1 MSTAKDRILARAQH
15 DYRPDLVAIDTAAV
29 EHLPARA
36 ERFSHL
42 TVGLAGTPAG
52 QTPQGAAAYSIL
64 LNSLNFLFW
73 SLTPDGM
80 ERYHWQGQGGASGL
94 KAALDQLW
102 GTDSTSTHLR
112 GQLGACD
119 EAAVV
124 AAFGP
129 IPLARRRSQFLRE
142 LLADDRLEQA
152 ADELV
157 AAAETGKL
165 TADDADRLAHRFPM
179 AYGQDPYLVRA
190 QLAVMWYAGYLGEQ
204 GRAVDCDITVAASY
218 QMPRV
223 LRSIR
228 VLRFAPALAAQIDS
242 HTLILRE
249 STEERA
255 IRAATVLGAQQLA
268 RHVGVSEH
276 AMVNVLWQNRNAC
289 GDIPYHLT
297 ITTDY

>member
-1 MSTAKDRILARAQH
+1 MSTAKDRILAHAQH
-15 DYRPDLVAIDTAAV
+15 DYQPELVAIDTAAV
-29 EHLPARA
+29 EHLPARP

-42 TVGLAGTPAG
+42 TVGLAGTPPG
-52 QTPQGAAAYSIL
+52 QTPQGAAAYSIV

-73 SLTPDGM
+73 TLTPDGID
-80 ERYHWQGQGGASGL
+80 RYHWQGQGGASGL
-94 KAALDQLW
+94 KATLDQLW
-102 GTDSTSTHLR
+102 GADSSPAHLR
-112 GQLGACD
+112 AQLAMCD
-119 EAAVV
+119 EAAVL

-142 LLADDRLEQA
+142 VLADGKLEQA
-152 ADELV
+152 AAELV
-157 AAAETGKL
+157 AAAEGGRL

-179 AYGQDPYLVRA
+179 AFGQDPYLVRA

-204 GRAVDCDITVAASY
+204 GREVDCDITVAASY

-228 VLRFAPALAAQIDS
+228 VLRFAPALVAAIDS

-249 STEERA
+249 SPEERA

-268 RHVGVSEH
+268 SHLGVSEH

-289 GDIPYHLT
+289 GAIPYHLT